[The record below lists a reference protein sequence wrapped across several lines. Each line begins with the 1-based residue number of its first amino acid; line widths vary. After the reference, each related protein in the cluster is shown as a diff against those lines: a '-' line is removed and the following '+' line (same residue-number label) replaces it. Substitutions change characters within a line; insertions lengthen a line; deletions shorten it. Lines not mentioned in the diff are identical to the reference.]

1 MSAWFFWAVVLAE
14 PCGPVGARIPTVIVG
29 VGATCAALTARE
41 RERYPVLGSLVNAFT
56 NCGDVKGELRQ

>member
-1 MSAWFFWAVVLAE
+1 VE
-14 PCGPVGARIPTVIVG
+14 PYGPVGARVPTVIVG

-41 RERYPVLGSLVNAFT
+41 RKRCSVLGSLVNAFT